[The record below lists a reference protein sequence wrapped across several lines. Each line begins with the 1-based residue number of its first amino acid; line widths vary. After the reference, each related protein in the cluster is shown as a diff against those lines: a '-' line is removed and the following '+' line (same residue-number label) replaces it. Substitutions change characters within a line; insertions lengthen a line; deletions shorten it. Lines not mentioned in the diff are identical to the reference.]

1 MQKTVWTFGLIS
13 GAIISLLM
21 LLVLP
26 FHDAIGYDRSLVLGY
41 TTMVL
46 AFLLIYFGI
55 RSYRDTVANG
65 SIGFGRALAVGTLI
79 AVISSVCYTATWE
92 LIYPRIATDFTAKYQ
107 AHEISK
113 AKASGASQAEID
125 QRAADLKR
133 FSELYKNPVV
143 NAALTFIEP
152 LPVGL
157 VIALVSAGVLRR
169 RRPASSSQPEIAAA
183 G

>member
-1 MQKTVWTFGLIS
+1 MKKTVWTFGLIS

-21 LLVLP
+21 LVVLP
-26 FHDAIGYDRSLVLGY
+26 FHDDIGYDKSLVVGY

-55 RSYRDTVANG
+55 RSYRDSVGNG
-65 SIGFGRALAVGTLI
+65 SIGFGRALAIGSLI
-79 AVISSVCYTATWE
+79 AVISSLCYTATWE
-92 LIYPRIATDFTAKYQ
+92 LVYPRLAPDFTAKYQ
-107 AHEISK
+107 AHEISNL
-113 AKASGASQAEID
+113 KASGASQAEID

-133 FSELYKNPVV
+133 FAELYKNPAV
-143 NAALTFIEP
+143 NAALTLIEP

-169 RRPASSSQPEIAAA
+169 RRRAGSAQVEIAA